1 MSFNRTVFGKVLLF
15 LEHRMQRAFL
25 MQIYCGTYLRYPMRA
40 LKYLNKYFL
49 KYKWLLGAGA
59 FFVIV
64 SVIFKL
70 FPALLIRNSFDTI
83 ATVIDDYKEGNVQ
96 DKLVRWKL
104 IRYGLYIIA
113 SAILQGVFMYFMRQ
127 TIVVMS
133 RHIEFDLKN
142 VVFEQYQRLTQR
154 FFKQNNT
161 GDLMNRI
168 SEDVGKVR
176 MYVGPAIMYALNT
189 GFTIVLVIS
198 IMLSV
203 SPKLTLLTLA
213 PLPLLAFLVYK
224 VANLINVKSL
234 AVQEQLSTLSTFAQE
249 SFSGMRVIKSYHRLN
264 WFNRKL
270 KQEAIQY
277 RSVNE
282 ELFKINATFQPI
294 MILMVGISTL
304 ITIYVGGRLYFNGEV
319 SAGNITEFI
328 YYVNLLTWPIA
339 SIGWVTSL
347 VQSAAASMERL
358 NEFLSEEPDFK
369 SGTHKPDTFL
379 GRVEF
384 KNVSFTYPN
393 SGIQALD
400 NVSFK
405 VEAGHSLGILGKTGS
420 GKSTIT
426 ALMVRQYDPS
436 EGQILVDGVNIKDW
450 HLPTLKRYLGWVPQ
464 EAFLFSDTI
473 ARNIAFGLDT
483 FSIQEVERAA
493 VAAGVHDNII
503 DFPKGYE
510 TKVGERGIT
519 LSGGQKQRV
528 SIARAL
534 AKDPKLMVFDDCLS
548 AVDTETEELILGN
561 IKEATSTISSI
572 IIAHRVSSVK
582 HCEQIICLDNGAVI
596 EKGTHSEL
604 ENAGG
609 HYSELISLQLEQ

>member
-1 MSFNRTVFGKVLLF
+1 
-15 LEHRMQRAFL
+15 MQ
-25 MQIYCGTYLRYPMRA
+25 A
-40 LKYLNKYFL
+40 LKYLNKYFI

-59 FFVIV
+59 FFVII

-83 ATVIDDYKEGNVQ
+83 AEVIENYKTGAVQ
-96 DKLVRWKL
+96 NELVRWEL
-104 IRYGLYIIA
+104 IKYGLFIIA
-113 SAILQGVFMYFMRQ
+113 SAVLQGIFMYFMRQ

-133 RHIEFDLKN
+133 RHIEYDLKN

-189 GFTIVLVIS
+189 GFTIILVIS
-198 IMLSV
+198 IMISV

-234 AVQEQLSTLSTFAQE
+234 AVQQQLSTLSTFAQE
-249 SFSGMRVIKSYHRLN
+249 SFSGMRVIKSYHRLH
-264 WFNRKL
+264 WFNAKF
-270 KQEAIQY
+270 KAEAIEY

-282 ELFKINATFQPI
+282 ELFRVNATFQPI

-304 ITIYVGGRLYFNGEV
+304 ITIFVGGQLYFAGEV

-369 SGTHKPDTFL
+369 TGDYRPSSFQGTVT
-379 GRVEF
+379 F

-400 NVSFK
+400 NVSFTLQ
-405 VEAGHSLGILGKTGS
+405 AGHSLGILGKTGS
-420 GKSTIT
+420 GKSTVT
-426 ALMVRQYDPS
+426 ALMVRQYDPT
-436 EGQILVDGVNIKDW
+436 EGQILIDGVDIKDW
-450 HLPTLKRYLGWVPQ
+450 HLPTLKQYLGWVPQ

-473 ARNIAFGLDT
+473 ARNIAFGLDE
-483 FSIQEVERAA
+483 FNQNQVEQAA
-493 VAAGVHDNII
+493 KAAGVHDNII
-503 DFPKGYE
+503 DFPKQYE
-510 TKVGERGIT
+510 TTVGERGVT

-534 AKDPKLMVFDDCLS
+534 AKSPKLMVFDDCLS

-561 IKEATSTISSI
+561 IKEATASISSMI
-572 IIAHRVSSVK
+572 VAHRVSSVK
-582 HCEQIICLDNGAVI
+582 HCEQIICLENGQII
-596 EKGTHSEL
+596 EKGTHEEL
-604 ENAGG
+604 EIAGG
-609 HYSELISLQLEQ
+609 HYSELISLQLDQ

>member
-1 MSFNRTVFGKVLLF
+1 
-15 LEHRMQRAFL
+15 MQ
-25 MQIYCGTYLRYPMRA
+25 A
-40 LKYLNKYFL
+40 LKYLNKYL
-49 KYKWLLGAGA
+49 IKYKWLLGVGA
-59 FFVIV
+59 LFVII
-64 SVIFKL
+64 SVVFKL

-83 ATVIDDYKEGNVQ
+83 AEVIENYKTGQVQ
-96 DKLVRWKL
+96 NDIVRWEL
-104 IRYGLYIIA
+104 IKYGLYIIA
-113 SAILQGVFMYFMRQ
+113 SAILQGIFMYFMRQ

-133 RHIEFDLKN
+133 RHIEYDLKN
-142 VVFEQYQRLTQR
+142 IVFDQYQRLTQR

-189 GFTIVLVIS
+189 GFTIILVIS

-213 PLPLLAFLVYK
+213 PLPLLAFLIYK
-224 VANLINVKSL
+224 VANLINIKSL
-234 AVQEQLSTLSTFAQE
+234 AVQGQLSTLSTFSQE
-249 SFSGMRVIKSYHRLN
+249 SFSGMRVIKSYHKLN
-264 WFNRKL
+264 WFGNKFKEEAL
-270 KQEAIQY
+270 KY
-277 RSVNE
+277 RAVNE
-282 ELFKINATFQPI
+282 ELFRVNATFQPI

-304 ITIYVGGRLYFNGEV
+304 LTIFVGGKLYFAGEIT
-319 SAGNITEFI
+319 AGNITEFI

-369 SGTHKPDTFL
+369 SGEYIPDSFQGTI
-379 GRVEF
+379 EF
-384 KNVSFTYPN
+384 RNVSFTYPN
-393 SGIQALD
+393 SGITALQ

-405 VEAGHSLGILGKTGS
+405 LAAGESLGILGKTGA

-426 ALMVRQYDPS
+426 SLIVRQYDPNS
-436 EGQILVDGVNIKDW
+436 GQILVDGMDLTQW
-450 HLPTLKRYLGWVPQ
+450 HLPTLKSYLGWVPQ

-473 ARNIAFGLDT
+473 SKNISFGLDE
-483 FSIQEVERAA
+483 SEEKNIQNAA
-493 VAAGVHDNII
+493 KAAGVHENIVE
-503 DFPKGYE
+503 FPNAYE
-510 TKVGERGIT
+510 TKVGERGVT
-519 LSGGQKQRV
+519 LSGGQKQRI

-534 AKDPKLMVFDDCLS
+534 AKNPKLMVFDDCLS

-561 IKEATSTISSI
+561 IKQATSSISSL

-582 HCEQIICLDNGAVI
+582 HCDQIICLENGAVI
-596 EKGTHSEL
+596 EKGNHAEL

-609 HYSELISLQLEQ
+609 HYSELIALQLDAS

>member
-1 MSFNRTVFGKVLLF
+1 
-15 LEHRMQRAFL
+15 MQ
-25 MQIYCGTYLRYPMRA
+25 A
-40 LKYLNKYFL
+40 LKYLNKYFI

-59 FFVIV
+59 FFVII

-83 ATVIDDYKEGNVQ
+83 AEVIENYKTGAVQ
-96 DKLVRWKL
+96 NELVRWEL
-104 IRYGLYIIA
+104 IKYGLFIIA
-113 SAILQGVFMYFMRQ
+113 SAVLQGIFMYFMRQ

-133 RHIEFDLKN
+133 RHIEYDLKN

-189 GFTIVLVIS
+189 GFTIILVIS
-198 IMLSV
+198 IMISV

-234 AVQEQLSTLSTFAQE
+234 AVQQQLSTLSTFAQE
-249 SFSGMRVIKSYHRLN
+249 SFSGMRVIKSYHRLH
-264 WFNRKL
+264 WFNAKF
-270 KQEAIQY
+270 KAEAIEY

-282 ELFKINATFQPI
+282 ELFRVNATFQPI

-304 ITIYVGGRLYFNGEV
+304 ITIFVGGQLYFAGEV

-369 SGTHKPDTFL
+369 TGDYRPSSFQGTVT
-379 GRVEF
+379 F

-400 NVSFK
+400 NVSFTLQ
-405 VEAGHSLGILGKTGS
+405 AGHSLGILGKTGS
-420 GKSTIT
+420 GKSTVT
-426 ALMVRQYDPS
+426 ALMVRQYDPT
-436 EGQILVDGVNIKDW
+436 EGQILIDGVDIKDW
-450 HLPTLKRYLGWVPQ
+450 HLPTLKQYLGWVPQ

-473 ARNIAFGLDT
+473 ARNIAFGLDE
-483 FSIQEVERAA
+483 FNQNQVEKAA
-493 VAAGVHDNII
+493 KAAGVHDNII
-503 DFPKGYE
+503 DFPKQYE
-510 TKVGERGIT
+510 TTVGERGVT

-534 AKDPKLMVFDDCLS
+534 AKSPKLMVFDDCLS

-561 IKEATSTISSI
+561 IKEATASISSMI
-572 IIAHRVSSVK
+572 VAHRVSSVK
-582 HCEQIICLDNGAVI
+582 HCEQIICLENGQII
-596 EKGTHSEL
+596 EKGTHEEL
-604 ENAGG
+604 EIAGG
-609 HYSELISLQLEQ
+609 HYSELISLQLDQ

>member
-1 MSFNRTVFGKVLLF
+1 
-15 LEHRMQRAFL
+15 MQ
-25 MQIYCGTYLRYPMRA
+25 A
-40 LKYLNKYFL
+40 LKYLNKYFI

-83 ATVIDDYKEGNVQ
+83 AEVIENYKTGAVQ
-96 DKLVRWKL
+96 NELVRWEL
-104 IRYGLYIIA
+104 IKYGLFIIA
-113 SAILQGVFMYFMRQ
+113 SAVLQGIFMYFMRQ

-133 RHIEFDLKN
+133 RHIEYDLKN

-189 GFTIVLVIS
+189 GFTIILVIS
-198 IMLSV
+198 IMISV

-234 AVQEQLSTLSTFAQE
+234 AVQQQLSTLSTFAQE
-249 SFSGMRVIKSYHRLN
+249 SFSGMRVIKSYHRLH
-264 WFNRKL
+264 WFNAKF
-270 KQEAIQY
+270 KAEAIEY

-282 ELFKINATFQPI
+282 ELFRVNATFQPI

-304 ITIYVGGRLYFNGEV
+304 ITIFVGGQLYFAGDV

-369 SGTHKPDTFL
+369 SGDYRPSSFQGTVT
-379 GRVEF
+379 F

-400 NVSFK
+400 NVSFTLQ
-405 VEAGHSLGILGKTGS
+405 AGHSLGILGKTGS
-420 GKSTIT
+420 GKSTVT
-426 ALMVRQYDPS
+426 ALMVRQYDPT
-436 EGQILVDGVNIKDW
+436 EGQILIDGVDVKDW
-450 HLPTLKRYLGWVPQ
+450 HLPTLKKYLGWVPQ

-473 ARNIAFGLDT
+473 ARNIAFGLDE
-483 FSIQEVERAA
+483 FNQNQVEKAA
-493 VAAGVHDNII
+493 KAAGVHDNII
-503 DFPKGYE
+503 DFPKQYE
-510 TKVGERGIT
+510 TTVGERGVT

-534 AKDPKLMVFDDCLS
+534 AKSPKLMVFDDCLS

-561 IKEATSTISSI
+561 IKEATASISSMI
-572 IIAHRVSSVK
+572 VAHRVSSVK
-582 HCEQIICLDNGAVI
+582 HCEQIICLENGQII
-596 EKGTHSEL
+596 EKGTHEEL
-604 ENAGG
+604 EIAGG
-609 HYSELISLQLEQ
+609 HYSELISLQLDQ

>member
-1 MSFNRTVFGKVLLF
+1 
-15 LEHRMQRAFL
+15 MQ
-25 MQIYCGTYLRYPMRA
+25 A
-40 LKYLNKYFL
+40 LKYLNKYL
-49 KYKWLLGAGA
+49 IKYKWLLGVGA
-59 FFVIV
+59 LFVII
-64 SVIFKL
+64 SVVFKL

-83 ATVIDDYKEGNVQ
+83 AEVIENYKTGQVQ
-96 DKLVRWKL
+96 NDIVRWEL
-104 IRYGLYIIA
+104 IKYGLYIIA
-113 SAILQGVFMYFMRQ
+113 SAILQGIFMYFMRQ

-133 RHIEFDLKN
+133 RHIEYDLKN
-142 VVFEQYQRLTQR
+142 IVFDQYQRLTQR

-189 GFTIVLVIS
+189 GFTIILVIS

-213 PLPLLAFLVYK
+213 PLPLLAFLIYK
-224 VANLINVKSL
+224 VANLINIKSL
-234 AVQEQLSTLSTFAQE
+234 AVQGQLSTLSTFSQE
-249 SFSGMRVIKSYHRLN
+249 SFSGMRVIKSYHKLN
-264 WFNRKL
+264 WFGNKFKEEAL
-270 KQEAIQY
+270 KY
-277 RSVNE
+277 RAVNE
-282 ELFKINATFQPI
+282 ELFRVNATFQPI

-304 ITIYVGGRLYFNGEV
+304 LTIFVGGKLYFAGEIT
-319 SAGNITEFI
+319 AGNITEFI

-369 SGTHKPDTFL
+369 SGEYIPDSFQGTI
-379 GRVEF
+379 EF
-384 KNVSFTYPN
+384 RNVSFTYPN
-393 SGIQALD
+393 SGITALQ
-400 NVSFK
+400 NVSFTLA
-405 VEAGHSLGILGKTGS
+405 AGESLGILGKTGA

-426 ALMVRQYDPS
+426 SLIVRQYDPNS
-436 EGQILVDGVNIKDW
+436 GQILVDGMDLTQW
-450 HLPTLKRYLGWVPQ
+450 HLPTLKSYLGWVPQ

-473 ARNIAFGLDT
+473 SRNISFGLDE
-483 FSIQEVERAA
+483 SEEKNIQNAA
-493 VAAGVHDNII
+493 KAAGVHENIVE
-503 DFPKGYE
+503 FPNAYE
-510 TKVGERGIT
+510 TKVGERGVT
-519 LSGGQKQRV
+519 LSGGQKQRI

-534 AKDPKLMVFDDCLS
+534 AKNPKLMVFDDCLS

-561 IKEATSTISSI
+561 IKQATSSISSL

-582 HCEQIICLDNGAVI
+582 HCDQIICLENGAVI
-596 EKGTHSEL
+596 EKGNHAEL

-609 HYSELISLQLEQ
+609 HYSELIALQLDAS

>member
-1 MSFNRTVFGKVLLF
+1 
-15 LEHRMQRAFL
+15 MQ
-25 MQIYCGTYLRYPMRA
+25 A
-40 LKYLNKYFL
+40 LKYLNKYFI

-83 ATVIDDYKEGNVQ
+83 AEVIENYKAGAVQ
-96 DKLVRWKL
+96 NELVRWEL
-104 IRYGLYIIA
+104 IKYGLFIIA
-113 SAILQGVFMYFMRQ
+113 SAVLQGIFMYFMRQ

-133 RHIEFDLKN
+133 RHIEYDLKN

-189 GFTIVLVIS
+189 GFTIILVIS
-198 IMLSV
+198 IMISV

-224 VANLINVKSL
+224 VANLINIKSL
-234 AVQEQLSTLSTFAQE
+234 AVQQQLSTLSTFAQE
-249 SFSGMRVIKSYHRLN
+249 SFSGMRVIKSYHRLH
-264 WFNRKL
+264 WFNAKF
-270 KQEAIQY
+270 KAEAIEY

-282 ELFKINATFQPI
+282 ELFRVNATFQPI

-304 ITIYVGGRLYFNGEV
+304 ITIFVGGQLYFAGEV

-369 SGTHKPDTFL
+369 SGDYRPSSFQGTVT
-379 GRVEF
+379 F

-393 SGIQALD
+393 SGIKALN
-400 NVSFK
+400 NVSFTLQ
-405 VEAGHSLGILGKTGS
+405 AGHSLGILGKTGS
-420 GKSTIT
+420 GKSTVT
-426 ALMVRQYDPS
+426 ALMVRQYDPT
-436 EGQILVDGVNIKDW
+436 EGQILIDGVDVKDW
-450 HLPTLKRYLGWVPQ
+450 HLPTLKKYLGWVPQ

-473 ARNIAFGLDT
+473 ARNIAFGLDE
-483 FSIQEVERAA
+483 FNQNQVEQAA
-493 VAAGVHDNII
+493 MAAGVHDNII
-503 DFPKGYE
+503 DFPKQYE
-510 TKVGERGIT
+510 TTVGERGVT

-534 AKDPKLMVFDDCLS
+534 AKSPKLMVFDDCLS

-561 IKEATSTISSI
+561 IKEATASISSMI
-572 IIAHRVSSVK
+572 VAHRVSSVK
-582 HCEQIICLDNGAVI
+582 HCEQIICLENGQII
-596 EKGTHSEL
+596 EKGTHEEL
-604 ENAGG
+604 EIAGG
-609 HYSELISLQLEQ
+609 HYSELISLQLDQ

>member
-1 MSFNRTVFGKVLLF
+1 
-15 LEHRMQRAFL
+15 MQ
-25 MQIYCGTYLRYPMRA
+25 A
-40 LKYLNKYFL
+40 LKYLNKYFI

-83 ATVIDDYKEGNVQ
+83 AEVIENYKTGAVQ
-96 DKLVRWKL
+96 NELVRWEL
-104 IRYGLYIIA
+104 IKYGLFIIA
-113 SAILQGVFMYFMRQ
+113 SAVLQGIFMYFMRQ

-133 RHIEFDLKN
+133 RHIEYDLKN

-189 GFTIVLVIS
+189 GFTIILVIS
-198 IMLSV
+198 IMISV

-234 AVQEQLSTLSTFAQE
+234 AVQQQLSTLSTFAQE
-249 SFSGMRVIKSYHRLN
+249 SFSGMRVIKSYHRLH
-264 WFNRKL
+264 WFNAKF
-270 KQEAIQY
+270 KAEAIEY

-282 ELFKINATFQPI
+282 ELFRVNATFQPI

-304 ITIYVGGRLYFNGEV
+304 ITIFVGGQLYFAGEV

-369 SGTHKPDTFL
+369 SGDYRPSSFQGTVT
-379 GRVEF
+379 F

-400 NVSFK
+400 NVSFTLQ
-405 VEAGHSLGILGKTGS
+405 AGHSLGILGKTGS
-420 GKSTIT
+420 GKSTVT
-426 ALMVRQYDPS
+426 ALMVRQYDPT
-436 EGQILVDGVNIKDW
+436 EGQILIDGVDVKDW
-450 HLPTLKRYLGWVPQ
+450 HLPTLKKYLGWVPQ

-473 ARNIAFGLDT
+473 ARNIAFGLDE
-483 FSIQEVERAA
+483 FNQHQVEQAA
-493 VAAGVHDNII
+493 KAAGVHDNII
-503 DFPKGYE
+503 DFPKQYE
-510 TKVGERGIT
+510 TTVGERGVT

-534 AKDPKLMVFDDCLS
+534 AKSPKLMVFDDCLS

-561 IKEATSTISSI
+561 IKEATASISSMI
-572 IIAHRVSSVK
+572 VAHRVSSVK
-582 HCEQIICLDNGAVI
+582 HCEQIICLENGQII
-596 EKGTHSEL
+596 EKGTHEEL
-604 ENAGG
+604 EIAGG
-609 HYSELISLQLEQ
+609 HYSELISLQLDQ

>member
-1 MSFNRTVFGKVLLF
+1 
-15 LEHRMQRAFL
+15 MQ
-25 MQIYCGTYLRYPMRA
+25 A
-40 LKYLNKYFL
+40 LKYLNKYFI

-83 ATVIDDYKEGNVQ
+83 AEVIENYKTGAVQ
-96 DKLVRWKL
+96 NELVRWEL
-104 IRYGLYIIA
+104 IKYGLFIIA
-113 SAILQGVFMYFMRQ
+113 SAVLQGIFMYFMRQ

-133 RHIEFDLKN
+133 RHIEYDLKN
-142 VVFEQYQRLTQR
+142 VVFDQYQRLTQR

-189 GFTIVLVIS
+189 GFTIILVIS
-198 IMLSV
+198 IMISV

-234 AVQEQLSTLSTFAQE
+234 AVQQQLSTLSTFAQE
-249 SFSGMRVIKSYHRLN
+249 SFSGMRVIKSYHRLH
-264 WFNRKL
+264 WFNAKF
-270 KQEAIQY
+270 KAEAIEY

-282 ELFKINATFQPI
+282 ELFRINATFQPI

-304 ITIYVGGRLYFNGEV
+304 ITIFVGGQLYFAGEV

-369 SGTHKPDTFL
+369 SGDYQPSSFQGTVT
-379 GRVEF
+379 F

-400 NVSFK
+400 NVSFTLQ
-405 VEAGHSLGILGKTGS
+405 AGHSLGILGKTGS

-426 ALMVRQYDPS
+426 ALMVRQYDPT
-436 EGQILVDGVNIKDW
+436 EGHILIDGVDVKDW
-450 HLPTLKRYLGWVPQ
+450 HLPTLKKYLGWVPQ

-473 ARNIAFGLDT
+473 ARNIAFGLDE
-483 FSIQEVERAA
+483 FNQNQVEQAA
-493 VAAGVHDNII
+493 MAAGVHDNIV
-503 DFPKGYE
+503 DFPKQYE
-510 TKVGERGIT
+510 TTVGERGVT

-534 AKDPKLMVFDDCLS
+534 AKSPKLMVFDDCLS

-561 IKEATSTISSI
+561 IKEATASISSMI
-572 IIAHRVSSVK
+572 VAHRVSSVK
-582 HCEQIICLDNGAVI
+582 HCEQIICLENGQII
-596 EKGTHSEL
+596 EKGTHEEL
-604 ENAGG
+604 EIAGG
-609 HYSELISLQLEQ
+609 HYSELISLQLDQ

>member
-1 MSFNRTVFGKVLLF
+1 
-15 LEHRMQRAFL
+15 MQ
-25 MQIYCGTYLRYPMRA
+25 A
-40 LKYLNKYFL
+40 LKYLNKYFI

-59 FFVIV
+59 FFVII

-83 ATVIDDYKEGNVQ
+83 AEVIENYKTGAVQ
-96 DKLVRWKL
+96 NELVRWEL
-104 IRYGLYIIA
+104 IKYGLFIIA
-113 SAILQGVFMYFMRQ
+113 SAVLQGIFMYFMRQ

-133 RHIEFDLKN
+133 RHIEYDLKN

-189 GFTIVLVIS
+189 GFTIILVIS
-198 IMLSV
+198 IMISV

-234 AVQEQLSTLSTFAQE
+234 AVQQQLSTLSTFAQE
-249 SFSGMRVIKSYHRLN
+249 SFSGMRVIKSYHRLH
-264 WFNRKL
+264 WFNAKF
-270 KQEAIQY
+270 KAEAIEY

-282 ELFKINATFQPI
+282 ELFRVNATFQPI

-304 ITIYVGGRLYFNGEV
+304 ITIFVGGQLYFAGEV

-369 SGTHKPDTFL
+369 SGDYRPSSFQGTVT
-379 GRVEF
+379 F

-400 NVSFK
+400 NVSFTLQ
-405 VEAGHSLGILGKTGS
+405 AGHSLGILGKTGS
-420 GKSTIT
+420 GKSTVT
-426 ALMVRQYDPS
+426 ALMVRQYDPT
-436 EGQILVDGVNIKDW
+436 EGQILID
-450 HLPTLKRYLGWVPQ
+450 
-464 EAFLFSDTI
+464 
-473 ARNIAFGLDT
+473 GLDE
-483 FSIQEVERAA
+483 FNQNQVEQAA
-493 VAAGVHDNII
+493 KAAGVHDNII
-503 DFPKGYE
+503 DFPKQYE
-510 TKVGERGIT
+510 TTVGERGVT

-534 AKDPKLMVFDDCLS
+534 AKSPKLMVFDDCLS

-561 IKEATSTISSI
+561 IKEATASISSMI
-572 IIAHRVSSVK
+572 VAHRVSSVK
-582 HCEQIICLDNGAVI
+582 HCEQIICLENGQII
-596 EKGTHSEL
+596 EKGTHEEL
-604 ENAGG
+604 EIAGG
-609 HYSELISLQLEQ
+609 HYSELISLQLDQ

>member
-1 MSFNRTVFGKVLLF
+1 
-15 LEHRMQRAFL
+15 MQ
-25 MQIYCGTYLRYPMRA
+25 A
-40 LKYLNKYFL
+40 LKYLNKYFI

-83 ATVIDDYKEGNVQ
+83 AEVIENYKTGAVQ
-96 DKLVRWKL
+96 NELVRWEL
-104 IRYGLYIIA
+104 IKYGLFIIA
-113 SAILQGVFMYFMRQ
+113 SAVLQGIFMYFMRQ

-133 RHIEFDLKN
+133 RHIEYDLKN

-189 GFTIVLVIS
+189 GFTIILVIS
-198 IMLSV
+198 IMISV

-234 AVQEQLSTLSTFAQE
+234 AVQQQLSTLSTFAQE
-249 SFSGMRVIKSYHRLN
+249 SFSGMRVIKSYHRLH
-264 WFNRKL
+264 WFNAKF
-270 KQEAIQY
+270 KAEAIEY

-282 ELFKINATFQPI
+282 ELFRVNATFQPI

-304 ITIYVGGRLYFNGEV
+304 ITIFVGGQLYFAGEV

-369 SGTHKPDTFL
+369 SGDYRPSSFQGTVT
-379 GRVEF
+379 F

-400 NVSFK
+400 NVSFTLQ
-405 VEAGHSLGILGKTGS
+405 AGHSLGILGKTGS
-420 GKSTIT
+420 GKSTVT
-426 ALMVRQYDPS
+426 ALMVRQYDPT
-436 EGQILVDGVNIKDW
+436 EGQILIDGVDVKDW
-450 HLPTLKRYLGWVPQ
+450 HLPTLKKFLGWVPQ

-473 ARNIAFGLDT
+473 ARNIAFGLDE
-483 FSIQEVERAA
+483 FNQDQVEQAA
-493 VAAGVHDNII
+493 KAAGVHDNII
-503 DFPKGYE
+503 DFPKQYE
-510 TKVGERGIT
+510 TTVGERGVT

-534 AKDPKLMVFDDCLS
+534 AKSPKLMVFDDCLS

-561 IKEATSTISSI
+561 IKEATASISSMI
-572 IIAHRVSSVK
+572 VAHRVSSVK
-582 HCEQIICLDNGAVI
+582 HCEQIICLENGQII
-596 EKGTHSEL
+596 EKGTHEEL
-604 ENAGG
+604 EIAGG
-609 HYSELISLQLEQ
+609 HYSELISLQLDQ